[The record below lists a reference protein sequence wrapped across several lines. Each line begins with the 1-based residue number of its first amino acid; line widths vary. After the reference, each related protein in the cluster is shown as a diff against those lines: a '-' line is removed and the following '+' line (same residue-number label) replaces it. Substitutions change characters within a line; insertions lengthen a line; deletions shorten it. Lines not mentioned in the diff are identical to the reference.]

1 MQIRVTD
8 TAEQDL
14 LDTLHFYQAPSA
26 MGDAFNALVS
36 YATALLRSYPHSGH
50 RRRDLT
56 KKDVCFW
63 NEGFYLFVFSIQD
76 EVLSIVAVL
85 HTSRNVARIL
95 KKRLK

>member
-14 LDTLHFYQAPSA
+14 LDTLDFYRAPSA
-26 MGDAFNALVS
+26 MGDAFNALVME
-36 YATALLRSYPHSGH
+36 ATKHLHSYPRSGH

-63 NEGFYLFVFSIQD
+63 NEGFYLFVFSIQE

-85 HTSRNVARIL
+85 HTSRNAARIL
-95 KKRLK
+95 RQRLR